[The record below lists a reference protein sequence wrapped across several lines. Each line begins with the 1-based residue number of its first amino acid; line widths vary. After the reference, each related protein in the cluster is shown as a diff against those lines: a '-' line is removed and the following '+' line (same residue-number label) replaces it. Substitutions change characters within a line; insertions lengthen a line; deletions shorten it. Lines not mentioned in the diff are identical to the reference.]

1 MNVDETISNMYDILT
16 NIINTL
22 GYLGRTYLLEDMNQK
37 ILMSVTPEQRFKPTS
52 INESNDVSIIY
63 SSDLKI
69 QLQTHKMGI
78 IKDEVGVKK
87 FIKRTMALKT
97 AKVIQKSE
105 EVEAEQN
112 DEELAMLK
120 RRLNKIFFKL
130 RNKKVSKKIS

>member
-87 FIKRTMALKT
+87 FIKRTMALKP

>member
-87 FIKRTMALKT
+87 FIKRTMALKP

-112 DEELAMLK
+112 DEELAM
-120 RRLNKIFFKL
+120 
-130 RNKKVSKKIS
+130 